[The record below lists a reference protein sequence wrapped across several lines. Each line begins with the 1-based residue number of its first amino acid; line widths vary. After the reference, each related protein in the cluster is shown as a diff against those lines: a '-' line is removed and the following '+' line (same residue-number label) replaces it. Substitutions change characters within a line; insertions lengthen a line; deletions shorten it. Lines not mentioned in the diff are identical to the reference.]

1 MRITFFIA
9 ALLLTS
15 AFCYNQKK
23 HFEPLDRNTART
35 HRVKLTQKVMSPTK
49 RQEMIQFISS
59 TQKRFLKDQT
69 PISAKQH
76 KLRELTGVHNP
87 VLLATPDNIGKV
99 NLYNFKNSQYTG
111 KVSVGRKANDFDVIF
126 DTGKGYS

>member
-1 MRITFFIA
+1 MRTFIL
-9 ALLLTS
+9 ALILTS
-15 AFCYNQKK
+15 AFSINLQKSRS
-23 HFEPLDRNTART
+23 FEPIDRSPKKI
-35 HRVKLTQKVMSPTK
+35 HRVKLKQKIMSSTK
-49 RQEMIQFISS
+49 KQELIQFISS

-69 PISAKQH
+69 PISSKQH

-87 VLLATPDNIGKV
+87 VMLATAENIGKV

-126 DTGKGYS
+126 DTGKD